1 MNEGHEDGFTLIE
14 ALVALALGVM
24 VVAVVLSTVKTAALA
39 ASRSRAAVSDAEGF
53 ARAGT
58 ILAGDALHALRWTGD
73 DGNLFFEGG
82 PTVVTFAQTPRPAG
96 RAKGLP
102 RPPVALR
109 YELRPEAGGTGLW
122 RAEAVLQPDRGAG
135 QFAEAV
141 AIWHSGAAGEEF
153 RYLDP
158 AGQWLRNWTDAAALP
173 RAFGLA
179 DPVQGQPPQLVAAF
193 PDLIDADCATGAGP
207 RCSLLAEAFR

>member
-1 MNEGHEDGFTLIE
+1 MNEGREDGFTLIE

-73 DGNLFFEGG
+73 DGALFFKGA
-82 PTVVTFAQTPRPAG
+82 PNSVIFAQTPRPTG
-96 RAKGLP
+96 RADGLP

-109 YELRPEAGGTGLW
+109 YELRPEAGGMGLW
-122 RAEAVLQPDRGAG
+122 RAEAVLQPGGGAG
-135 QFAEAV
+135 QFAAAV
-141 AIWHSGAAGEEF
+141 AIWHSGAGEEF

-158 AGQWLRNWTDAAALP
+158 AGQWLRNWTDTAALP

-207 RCSLLAEAFR
+207 RCSLPAEAFR